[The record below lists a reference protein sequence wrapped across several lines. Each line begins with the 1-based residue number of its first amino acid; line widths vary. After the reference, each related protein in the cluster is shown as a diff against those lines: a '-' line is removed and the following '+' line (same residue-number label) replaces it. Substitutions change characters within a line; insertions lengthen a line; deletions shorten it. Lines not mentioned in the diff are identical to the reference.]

1 MQEPRPDDRI
11 IEEVRRNRDELLRSA
26 GGSIDALF
34 AALKAAEGS
43 EAREVVKL
51 PPRRFGGEEAGGDC
65 SGRAARRASTR
76 HHWKWWHA

>member
-1 MQEPRPDDRI
+1 VQEPRPDDQI

-34 AALKAAEGS
+34 AACKAAEGS

-51 PPRRFGGEEAGGDC
+51 PPRRVGGAETGGD
-65 SGRAARRASTR
+65 
-76 HHWKWWHA
+76 

>member
-1 MQEPRPDDRI
+1 MTVQEPRPDDRI

-51 PPRRFGGEEAGGDC
+51 PPRRSVGAETGGD
-65 SGRAARRASTR
+65 
-76 HHWKWWHA
+76 

>member
-11 IEEVRRNRDELLRSA
+11 IEEVRHNRDELLRSA
-26 GGSIDALF
+26 GGSVDALF

-51 PPRRFGGEEAGGDC
+51 PPRRTVGEEAGGD
-65 SGRAARRASTR
+65 
-76 HHWKWWHA
+76 

>member
-1 MQEPRPDDRI
+1 MTVQDPRPDDRI

-34 AALKAAEGS
+34 TALKAAEGS

-51 PPRRFGGEEAGGDC
+51 PPRRPVGEEAGGD
-65 SGRAARRASTR
+65 
-76 HHWKWWHA
+76 

>member
-1 MQEPRPDDRI
+1 MTVQEPWPDDRI

-43 EAREVVKL
+43 EPREVVRL
-51 PPRRFGGEEAGGDC
+51 PPRRIGGAEAGAD
-65 SGRAARRASTR
+65 
-76 HHWKWWHA
+76 